1 MKIMIVETSTDVADL
16 LQDWSDYCAHTIE
29 TVADGKLAGQAAI
42 ASACDLMVIGHSL
55 PYQSALSLCQRL
67 RARDNRPTILL
78 FVEMNEHTEPSS
90 LAIEADADDYFVKS
104 REQQIDPQA
113 LIARITFLLHR
124 RNKLAE
130 GLVTSSLTPS
140 FASKGR
146 PETQLP
152 EMNAALSYAVE
163 GISHLDSQGQYL
175 FVNDAYAQMV
185 GYTPIEMIGRSWQ
198 TTVHPDDVSRV
209 IAAYQ
214 QMLSQG
220 KVELEIK
227 GLRKDGTSFDKS
239 LVMVAIYDEQQRFT
253 GHYCFM
259 KDVSDRHQTATRL
272 QRQLER
278 ERLITRITDS
288 IRQTLDLD
296 QILHTA
302 VDQVRHLL
310 QTDRVIIF
318 RFLPSWQGVVEAES
332 VASRWT
338 KTLGMHLED
347 PCFSELYTQR
357 YKEGRVC
364 AITNIDTEGLNPCY
378 VELLSSFQ
386 VRANLVV
393 PILQGSVLWGLLI
406 AHHCRQPRQ
415 WEVENTQLLKQVA
428 TQVGIA
434 IRQAELYRKTREQA
448 ALIDIATDAIF
459 VRDLAGQIVLW
470 SQGAER
476 LYGWSKEEAIGKQA
490 RQLLKKRTQQD
501 FSTITRTTVEQGFW
515 QGEMTQ
521 TTKAGKEI
529 LVASRWTLVRDRSGR
544 PQSFLEVNTDITEKK
559 QLEAQFYRAQ
569 RLESLGRLAS
579 GIAHDLNNILTPILG
594 IAQLLR
600 ITQKDA
606 NIATHEHIDILE
618 QSARRGASMVK
629 QILTFAQGSSG
640 DKTSVDISTL
650 LQEVVDVVRQGV
662 PSNIEIDLETSDRDS
677 HQTRKTVSADATHL
691 HQVFMNLCVNACD
704 AMPEG
709 GVLTLSVDRVW
720 LNEAAVSQNLDLHSS
735 DRAASYYVLV
745 TVADTGEGIAA
756 EICDRIFDPFFT
768 TKPPDQGT
776 GLGLATAL
784 GIVKSAGGFMR
795 VTSEVSQ
802 GTQIEVYLPTI
813 DPPAI
818 NPSDIPPSDIPLH
831 RRHPE

>member
-1 MKIMIVETSTDVADL
+1 MIVETGTEVVDL
-16 LQDWSDYCAHTIE
+16 LQDWSDCCGHTIE
-29 TVADGKLAGQAAI
+29 TVANGELAWQ
-42 ASACDLMVIGHSL
+42 SATVSKHDLIVIGHSIAH
-55 PYQSALSLCQRL
+55 QDALSLCQRL
-67 RARDNRPTILL
+67 CTRGERPTVLL
-78 FVEMNEHTEPSS
+78 LIEVDEHIELSS
-90 LAIEADADDYFVKS
+90 IAIEAEADDYFAKP
-104 REQQIDPQA
+104 RAQPIHPQA
-113 LIARITFLLHR
+113 LIARITFLLH
-124 RNKLAE
+124 KKELAE
-130 GLVTSSLTPS
+130 RSVITSV
-140 FASKGR
+140 ASNGR
-146 PETQLP
+146 PKAQLP
-152 EMNAALSYAVE
+152 EMSAALSYAVE
-163 GISHLDSQGQYL
+163 GISRLDSQGQYL

-185 GYTPIEMIGRSWQ
+185 GCTPLEMIGKSWQ
-198 TTVHPDDVSRV
+198 VTVHPDDVSQA
-209 IAAYQ
+209 IAAYE
-214 QMLSQG
+214 QMLSRG

-227 GLRKDGTSFDKS
+227 GLKKDGTCFDKS
-239 LVMVAIYDEQQRFT
+239 LVMVAIYDEQRRFT

-259 KDVSDRHQTATRL
+259 KDVSERHQAATKLR
-272 QRQLER
+272 RQLER

-302 VDQVRHLL
+302 VDQVRRLL

-318 RFLPSWQGVVEAES
+318 RFLPNWQGVVEAES
-332 VASRWT
+332 VAAGWI
-338 KTLGMHLED
+338 KTLGMQLED
-347 PCFSELYTQR
+347 SCFDELYTQSF
-357 YKEGRVC
+357 KEGRVS
-364 AITNIDTEGLNPCY
+364 AIADINTEDLNPCH

-386 VRANLVV
+386 VQANLVV

-415 WEVENTQLLKQVA
+415 WEVESTQLLKQVA

-434 IRQAELYRKTREQA
+434 ISQAELYRKTREQA

-459 VRDLAGQIVLW
+459 VRDLTGQIVLW

-476 LYGWSKEEAIGKQA
+476 LYGWSKEEAIGKKA
-490 RQLLKKRTQQD
+490 HQLLKKRSQQD
-501 FSTITRTTVEQGFW
+501 FSKIINTTLEQGFW

-521 TTKAGKEI
+521 TTKAGREI
-529 LVASRWTLVRDRSGR
+529 LVASRWTLVRDRAGR

-606 NIATHEHIDILE
+606 SAATHEHIDILE

-640 DKTSVDISTL
+640 DRATVDVLAL
-650 LQEVVDVVRQGV
+650 LQEVIDVVRQGV
-662 PSNIEIDLETSDRDS
+662 PSNIEIQLETSTHPDP
-677 HQTRKTVSADATHL
+677 HQTRKLVSADATHL

-709 GVLTLSVDRVW
+709 GVLTLSVDSVW
-720 LNEAAVSQNLDLHSS
+720 LDETAISQYRDLQQLDKAANH
-735 DRAASYYVLV
+735 YVLV
-745 TVADTGEGIAA
+745 TVSDTGVGIAA
-756 EICDRIFDPFFT
+756 DVCDRIFDPFFT
-768 TKPPDQGT
+768 TKPPDKGT

-784 GIVKSAGGFMR
+784 GIVKSAGGFMH
-795 VTSEVSQ
+795 VTSEVNQ

-813 DPPAI
+813 DP
-818 NPSDIPPSDIPLH
+818 SDTDLNS
-831 RRHPE
+831 